1 MSRKAALNR
10 ISEEDYHAEVW
21 SAFQKCCRAFIVQM
35 DEEEIVDALY
45 SGILSKDLDAYDR
58 QRIEASILVGKIVG
72 ALKER
77 NLNAILKRG
86 EGALLEELD
95 SHPLLLNYLT
105 EREWDNR
112 KKEIGLVPCLL
123 ETMSS

>member
-10 ISEEDYHAEVW
+10 TSEEDYHAEVW

-35 DEEEIVDALY
+35 DEEETVDTLY
-45 SGILSKDLDAYDR
+45 SGVLSKDLDAYDR
-58 QRIEASILVGKIVG
+58 QRIEASVLVGKIVE

-86 EGALLEELD
+86 ERALLEELD

>member
-1 MSRKAALNR
+1 
-10 ISEEDYHAEVW
+10 
-21 SAFQKCCRAFIVQM
+21 M
-35 DEEEIVDALY
+35 DEEETVDALY
-45 SGILSKDLDAYDR
+45 SGVLSKDLDAYDR
-58 QRIEASILVGKIVG
+58 QRIEGSILVGKIVE

-77 NLNAILKRG
+77 GLTAVLKRG
-86 EGALLEELD
+86 ERALLEELD

-112 KKEIGLVPCLL
+112 KKEIGLITCLL